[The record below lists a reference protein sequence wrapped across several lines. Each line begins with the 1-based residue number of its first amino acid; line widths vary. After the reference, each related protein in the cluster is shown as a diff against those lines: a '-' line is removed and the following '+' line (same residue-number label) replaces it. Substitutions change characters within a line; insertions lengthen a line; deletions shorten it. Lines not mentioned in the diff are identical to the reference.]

1 MTAPNARATGLQARS
16 RVVATDEDLLR
27 LLPSADG
34 ALAWV
39 MRGEGLVGWGEAA
52 RFEPSGADRFEQA
65 DLWWRDYSAGID
77 CVDEVGLP
85 GSGPVAFVSMAFADD
100 PGSSVLVVPRVLVG
114 RRDGVKWVTE
124 IGEPDEVHLRR
135 GGEVGG
141 DECLEAGERHPVPL
155 HRVGPPGLVPGHD
168 RCRSRRVPA
177 LQVGQGQQQCRTHRS
192 GLRRQLLGNRRGSA
206 FQPRKQSGQGS

>member
-1 MTAPNARATGLQARS
+1 MTAPNASATGLRARS

-39 MRGEGLVGWGEAA
+39 LRGEGLVGWGEAA

-65 DLWWRDYSAGID
+65 DRWWRDYAAGID

-114 RRDGVKWVTE
+114 RRDGIT
-124 IGEPDEVHLRR
+124 
-135 GGEVGG
+135 
-141 DECLEAGERHPVPL
+141 
-155 HRVGPPGLVPGHD
+155 
-168 RCRSRRVPA
+168 
-177 LQVGQGQQQCRTHRS
+177 
-192 GLRRQLLGNRRGSA
+192 
-206 FQPRKQSGQGS
+206 